1 MGIQSAALNRA
12 LRRGDSEYVLRLDA
26 HSLYPRDYLARC
38 VSVSRETMAD
48 NVGGVVITRPGS
60 SGFQGKLV
68 QAISTHWFGV
78 GNSGFRLGAK
88 PGPADTVPYGFF
100 RRTIFERIGYFDERL
115 VRAQDYEF
123 NRRIIASGGTVWLDP
138 RIEVFY
144 YNMPDLWSFYRK
156 QILRE
161 GCYNAYLWYLAPHAF
176 AFRHGVSG
184 AFAGAVLAGCLGSL
198 LTPLIVLPFLGMM
211 ILYFLLA
218 ALASLQQARR
228 YRMPSLAL
236 ALPFCFF
243 LFHFS
248 HGLGV
253 LWGLLKLCAG
263 IAPVQRIPEP
273 WPGAGRFRAWPTP
286 STVRDSRLAS
296 SSIRNCGSAAA
307 RSAQREREIQP

>member
-1 MGIQSAALNRA
+1 M
-12 LRRGDSEYVLRLDA
+12 
-26 HSLYPRDYLARC
+26 
-38 VSVSRETMAD
+38 
-48 NVGGVVITRPGS
+48 
-60 SGFQGKLV
+60 
-68 QAISTHWFGV
+68 
-78 GNSGFRLGAK
+78 
-88 PGPADTVPYGFF
+88 
-100 RRTIFERIGYFDERL
+100 
-115 VRAQDYEF
+115 
-123 NRRIIASGGTVWLDP
+123 WLDP

-176 AFRHGVSG
+176 AFWHGVSG